1 MERVA
6 LLPPAVSQ
14 VIDRFRA
21 CEFSTLSKNGTP
33 ITWPVA
39 TELRSD
45 GRLLVTASLGL
56 PYKAIN
62 ARRNPRGSLFFS
74 DATASGLSN
83 APVVLVQ
90 GDAEVPERI
99 VTAHM
104 ELRDYWRDRIM
115 SRQPAGKMYS
125 MNALTRWFFD
135 WYYMRLLIFVTPR
148 RVLWWPDGDQ
158 SQPAQLVEASHVG

>member
-1 MERVA
+1 MEQLN
-6 LLPPAVSQ
+6 LLSPGVRE
-14 VIDRFRA
+14 VIDRFRV
-21 CEFSTLSKNGTP
+21 CEFTTLAKNGTP
-33 ITWPVA
+33 VTWPVA

-45 GRLLVTASLGL
+45 GKFLVTASLGM

-62 ARRNPRGSLFFS
+62 ARRKPHVAMLFS
-74 DATASGLSN
+74 DATASGLTS

-99 VTAHM
+99 VTSHF
-104 ELRDYWRDRIM
+104 ELREYWRDRIM

-148 RVLWWPDGDQ
+148 RILWWPDGDQ
-158 SQPAQLVEASHVG
+158 SKPAQVVGAEHVG